1 MNEIFEFRK
10 ELNIKKILILSLI
23 SIFIIAIIIFGISKK
38 STEKEEE
45 KIEASNPN
53 FIFYDSNKTIS
64 LTLPK
69 TYGFVQYKP
78 SSNYILELRTAKNLN
93 IFVSQNDSLEN
104 KSLKDI
110 ASSDIKVYINE
121 FKQYSNLSEINE
133 FDINGNKAYSYCLHY
148 LDSKTPY
155 YLQVIWL
162 QGNNKYYTIDIEF
175 PLEDLNNYT
184 NIINDAT
191 NSFIIY

>member
-23 SIFIIAIIIFGISKK
+23 LIIVIAIIIFGISKK
-38 STEKEEE
+38 SNKKGEE

-53 FIFYDSNKTIS
+53 SIFYDSNQTIS

-69 TYGFVQYKP
+69 AYGFTQYKP
-78 SSNYILELRTAKNLN
+78 SGNYILELRTDKNLN
-93 IFVSQNDSLEN
+93 IFVSENNSLEN

-121 FKQYSNLSEINE
+121 FQQYSNLS
-133 FDINGNKAYSYCLHY
+133 
-148 LDSKTPY
+148 
-155 YLQVIWL
+155 
-162 QGNNKYYTIDIEF
+162 
-175 PLEDLNNYT
+175 
-184 NIINDAT
+184 
-191 NSFIIY
+191 